1 MYMSSFKIAKTK
13 RKKNKVEKLM
23 AFCVLGFFV
32 EARKTASS
40 MWVFS
45 FHANDF
51 ETNSVSKVQNITRK
65 LFSGL

>member
-1 MYMSSFKIAKTK
+1 MT
-13 RKKNKVEKLM
+13 
-23 AFCVLGFFV
+23 FCVLGFFV
-32 EARKTASS
+32 EARKTARS

-65 LFSGL
+65 